1 LPEIEVELKHALG
14 GNLPGIG
21 VRFIQTPP
29 RVAPSNIVSTLKSD
43 SAVKLFT
50 LFPGLKQQKF
60 WGTDLCEASST
71 YYASIGGVSEEAVK
85 NYIQNQKTKG

>member
-1 LPEIEVELKHALG
+1 
-14 GNLPGIG
+14 
-21 VRFIQTPP
+21 
-29 RVAPSNIVSTLKSD
+29 
-43 SAVKLFT
+43 